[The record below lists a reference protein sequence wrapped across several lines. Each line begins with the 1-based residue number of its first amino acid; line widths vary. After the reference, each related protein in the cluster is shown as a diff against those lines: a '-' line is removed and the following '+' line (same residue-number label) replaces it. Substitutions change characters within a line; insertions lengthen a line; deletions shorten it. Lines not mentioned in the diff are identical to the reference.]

1 MSASSTEAT
10 NLAGKTCLIT
20 GGAGGLGRALA
31 AAFLRA
37 GANVAICDINEER
50 LKQASAELSGTG
62 AGSLLAAKADVA
74 DPAAAQQLF
83 DRITAKF
90 RTVDVLVNNAAI
102 MDRFDPVADLDLELW
117 DRVISVNLAGPF
129 IFSKLALRVM
139 LQQPKPDGCILNI
152 ASGAA
157 KGGWLAGAAYTTSKH
172 GLVGL
177 TKSTASF
184 YGPKGIR
191 CNALMVGPMQ
201 TEFGAAH
208 RGSHHEEGSRKVM
221 EILSG
226 VGIQL
231 CDVREVADLCVSLA
245 TGPGS
250 SLINGACIAVD
261 HGWTSVVG

>member
-37 GANVAICDINEER
+37 GANVAICDLNEER

-62 AGSLLAAKADVA
+62 AGSLLAANADVA

-102 MDRFDPVADLDLELW
+102 MDRFDPVADLDHELW

-157 KGGWLAGAAYTTSKH
+157 KGGWLAGRCDL
-172 GLVGL
+172 GL
-177 TKSTASF
+177 AR
-184 YGPKGIR
+184 I
-191 CNALMVGPMQ
+191 C
-201 TEFGAAH
+201 
-208 RGSHHEEGSRKVM
+208 RG
-221 EILSG
+221 
-226 VGIQL
+226 
-231 CDVREVADLCVSLA
+231 
-245 TGPGS
+245 
-250 SLINGACIAVD
+250 
-261 HGWTSVVG
+261 